1 MSCNHKSNTLELR
14 HRITLLPSW
23 QQFQYLHSMKQN
35 KRNIFIGLSVRSSAS
50 HLPVEWDVC
59 ITPSSAQE
67 TLQGSV
73 EKAQELEHG

>member
-1 MSCNHKSNTLELR
+1 
-14 HRITLLPSW
+14 
-23 QQFQYLHSMKQN
+23 MKQN

-50 HLPVEWDVC
+50 HLPVEWDIC

-73 EKAQELEHG
+73 EKA